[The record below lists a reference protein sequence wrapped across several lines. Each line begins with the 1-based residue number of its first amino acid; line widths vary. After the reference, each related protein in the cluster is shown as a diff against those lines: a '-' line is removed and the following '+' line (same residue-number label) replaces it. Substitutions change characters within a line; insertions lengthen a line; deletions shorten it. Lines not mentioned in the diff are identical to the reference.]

1 MYILIYIYIS
11 SKYIGLPMNLKAW
24 LLASPAFHEVRINDL
39 AAPPDK
45 LDVLAYME
53 RGEGW
58 GRPPSWMS
66 VASKISM
73 NILYS

>member
-1 MYILIYIYIS
+1 MYIFYIYTIIYIFVCIYTYMYIHIYIYIS
-11 SKYIGLPMNLKAW
+11 SKYIGLPMNLQAW

-53 RGEGW
+53 RG
-58 GRPPSWMS
+58 
-66 VASKISM
+66 
-73 NILYS
+73 

>member
-1 MYILIYIYIS
+1 MYIHIYIS
-11 SKYIGLPMNLKAW
+11 SKYIGLPMNLQAW

-53 RGEGW
+53 RG
-58 GRPPSWMS
+58 
-66 VASKISM
+66 
-73 NILYS
+73 